1 MVSGTNPPEEVEKV
15 KEKSEMKIARINVIL
30 MFFLAGLILPAAL
43 FAQKKEYLAIFPFT
57 GGEVSDG
64 EFIAANLTRQKVL
77 RDSFKKTILQT
88 RATIA
93 TMNFEQRF
101 QRNSGL
107 TDAETIFE
115 LGKALNASHVIAG
128 YITKL
133 DDQKLVLVSI
143 MDVESLQQIAGYY
156 KQYRSIDE
164 IDKLIP
170 EMASQLAKAVTR
182 DTKNLPGLSVPPFV
196 MLRGVDQTTAMTLAQ
211 MLSCDLANLGTYAV
225 LPRTDSIDK
234 ILEEQR
240 RQRNGTTDQ
249 ERIKRLGVGR
259 NAKYVLSGS
268 VESLGG
274 TINNFA
280 ADILDI
286 EDGSSKDGY
295 SEKYN
300 TIADGFKVIPE
311 LAALLSGQGSSTSLP
326 PNFVRVEGGTFQM
339 GTASGGN
346 NDERPVHT
354 VTVKSFNI
362 SKYEVTQKEWYEIM
376 RTTVRQQRD
385 MADKSWPMRG
395 EGDNYPMY
403 YVSWYEV
410 VEYCNRRSIK
420 EGLKPAY
427 RGSGDNIICD
437 WNANGYRL
445 PTEAEWEFA
454 ARGGI
459 NEYLTTEYSGSNSV
473 GAVAWYDGNSGNST
487 QPVGTKAANSLG
499 IHDMSGNVWE
509 WCWDWYGS
517 YASGSQ
523 TDPRGAVS
531 GAGRVLRGGSW
542 FNSAANVRSAYR
554 YYSTPSYRGHYIGF
568 RLVRP

>member
-1 MVSGTNPPEEVEKV
+1 MRKANLRFITFFVS
-15 KEKSEMKIARINVIL
+15 L
-30 MFFLAGLILPAAL
+30 LLLPLAL

-64 EFIAANLTRQKVL
+64 EFIASNLTRQTVL
-77 RDSFKKTILQT
+77 RNGFNKTILQT

-107 TDAETIFE
+107 TDADTIFE

-133 DDQKLVLVSI
+133 GDQKLVLVSI

-156 KQYRSIDE
+156 KQYRTIEE
-164 IDKLIP
+164 INQIIP
-170 EMASQLAKAVTR
+170 EMASQLAKALTR

-196 MLRGVDQTTAMTLAQ
+196 VSRDVDQTTAMTMAQ
-211 MLSCDLANLGTYAV
+211 ILSCELANSGKYAV
-225 LPRTDSIDK
+225 LPRTDNIEK

-249 ERIKRLGVGR
+249 ERIKRLGAGR

-268 VESLGG
+268 VERLG

-286 EDGSSKDGY
+286 EEGSYIDGY
-295 SEKYN
+295 AKEYK
-300 TIADGFKVIPE
+300 TLADGFKIIPE
-311 LAALLSGQGSSTSLP
+311 LAALLSGQSTSSQPALSA
-326 PNFVRVEGGTFQM
+326 NFIRVEGGTFQM
-339 GTASGGN
+339 GTPSGGGS
-346 NDERPVHT
+346 DERPVHT
-354 VTVKSFNI
+354 VTLKSFSI
-362 SKYEVTQKEWYEIM
+362 SKYQVTQKEWYEIM
-376 RTTVRQQRD
+376 GTTIRQQRD
-385 MADKSWPMRG
+385 MENRPLSILG

-403 YVSWYEV
+403 YVNWYEV

-420 EGLKPAY
+420 EGLEPVY
-427 RGSGDNIICD
+427 RGSGNNIICD
-437 WNANGYRL
+437 WSKNGYRL
-445 PTEAEWEFA
+445 PTEAEWEYA
-454 ARGGI
+454 AKGGTK
-459 NEYLTTEYSGSNSV
+459 EYITTEYSGSNSV
-473 GAVAWYDGNSGNST
+473 GAVAWYYDNSNNSSH
-487 QPVGTKAANSLG
+487 PVGTKAANNLG
-499 IHDMSGNVWE
+499 IYDMSGNVWE
-509 WCWDWYGS
+509 WCWDWYGDYTS
-517 YASGSQ
+517 SSQ

-531 GAGRVLRGGSW
+531 GPGRVLRGGSW
-542 FNSAANVRSAYR
+542 NNWSVNVRSAVRFNY
-554 YYSTPSYRGHYIGF
+554 TPSKWRNDIGF

>member
-1 MVSGTNPPEEVEKV
+1 MKSV
-15 KEKSEMKIARINVIL
+15 KANAVL
-30 MFFLAGLILPAAL
+30 LFFLAGLLLPAAL
-43 FAQKKEYLAIFPFT
+43 FAQKKEKLVIFPFT
-57 GGEVSDG
+57 GGEVRDG
-64 EFIAANLTRQKVL
+64 DYIAANLARKKVLKDCFKEVIPETWANKTTRQ
-77 RDSFKKTILQT
+77 
-88 RATIA
+88 
-93 TMNFEQRF
+93 FEQRF

-107 TDAETIFE
+107 TDADTIFE
-115 LGKALNASHVIAG
+115 LGKAVGASHVIAG
-128 YITKL
+128 YITRL
-133 DDQKLVLVSI
+133 GDQKLVLVSI

-156 KQYRSIDE
+156 KRYDTIEEIDE
-164 IDKLIP
+164 PIT
-170 EMASQLAKAVTR
+170 EMADRLAQAVSR
-182 DTKNLPGLSVPPFV
+182 DTSGLPGLSVPPFV
-196 MLRGVDQTTAMTLAQ
+196 ISPEIDQNRAMVLAQ
-211 MLSCDLANLGTYAV
+211 MLSCDLANAGKYAV
-225 LPRTDSIDK
+225 LPRTDSLEK
-234 ILEEQR
+234 VKEEQR
-240 RQRNGTTDQ
+240 RQREDGSTNP
-249 ERIKRLGVGR
+249 ERVKLLGKGR
-259 NAKYVLSGS
+259 NAQYVLSGK
-268 VESLGG
+268 VEKLGE
-274 TINNFA
+274 TVTQFA
-280 ADILDI
+280 ADILTMNGGQYLDAV
-286 EDGSSKDGY
+286 
-295 SEKYN
+295 EKYKDFAEGF
-300 TIADGFKVIPE
+300 TLIPRIAAK
-311 LAALLSGQGSSTSLP
+311 LSGQAPPQPPGSPP

-339 GTASGGN
+339 GTPSGGN
-346 NDERPVHT
+346 DNERPVHT

-362 SKYEVTQKEWYEIM
+362 SKYQVTQKEWYEIM

-531 GAGRVLRGGSW
+531 GTYRVLRGGSW
-542 FNSAANVRSAYR
+542 FNSAAGVRSASR
-554 YYSTPSYRGHYIGF
+554 YSFTPSGRGSDIGF

>member
-1 MVSGTNPPEEVEKV
+1 MRTIK
-15 KEKSEMKIARINVIL
+15 AQAIL
-30 MFFLAGLILPAAL
+30 LLFITGFLLPTTL

-64 EFIAANLTRQKVL
+64 EFIASNLTRQPVL
-77 RDSFKKTILQT
+77 RNGFNKTILLT

-107 TDAETIFE
+107 TDADTIFE

-156 KQYRSIDE
+156 KRYSTIEE
-164 IDKLIP
+164 INKLIP

-196 MLRGVDQTTAMTLAQ
+196 MSRGVDQTAAMTLAQ
-211 MLSCDLANLGTYAV
+211 ILSCDLANLGKYAV
-225 LPRTDSIDK
+225 LPRTDSLDK
-234 ILEEQR
+234 VLEEQR
-240 RQRNGTTDQ
+240 RQRDGTTDQ
-249 ERIKRLGVGR
+249 ERIKRLGAGR

-286 EDGSSKDGY
+286 EDGSYIDGFAKEY
-295 SEKYN
+295 K
-300 TIADGFKVIPE
+300 TLTDGFKVIPE
-311 LAALLSGQGSSTSLP
+311 LAALLSGQVLSTPVSA
-326 PNFVRVEGGTFQM
+326 NFIRVEGGTFQM
-339 GTASGGN
+339 GTASGGEN
-346 NDERPVHT
+346 IERPVHT

-362 SKYEVTQKEWYEIM
+362 SKYQVTQKEWYEIM
-376 RTTVRQQRD
+376 GTTIRQQRD
-385 MADKSWPMRG
+385 MADKSASIYG

-403 YVSWYEV
+403 YVNWYEV

-420 EGLKPAY
+420 EGLEPVY
-427 RGSGDNIICD
+427 RGSGNNIICD
-437 WNANGYRL
+437 WSKNGYRL
-445 PTEAEWEFA
+445 PTEAEWEYA
-454 ARGGI
+454 AKGGTK
-459 NEYLTTEYSGSNSV
+459 EYITTEYSGSNSV
-473 GAVAWYDGNSGNST
+473 GAVAWYYDNSNNSSH
-487 QPVGTKAANSLG
+487 PVGTKAANNLG
-499 IHDMSGNVWE
+499 IYDMSGNVWE
-509 WCWDWYGS
+509 WCWDWYGDYTS
-517 YASGSQ
+517 SSQ

-531 GAGRVLRGGSW
+531 GPGRVLRGGSW
-542 FNSAANVRSAYR
+542 NNWSVNVRSAVRFNY
-554 YYSTPSYRGHYIGF
+554 TPSKWRNDIGF

>member
-1 MVSGTNPPEEVEKV
+1 MRKARLRFITFLVS
-15 KEKSEMKIARINVIL
+15 L
-30 MFFLAGLILPAAL
+30 LLLPLAL

-64 EFIAANLTRQKVL
+64 EFIASNLTRQAVL
-77 RDSFKKTILQT
+77 RNGFNKTILQT

-107 TDAETIFE
+107 TDADTIFE

-156 KQYRSIDE
+156 KQYRNIEE
-164 IDKLIP
+164 INQIIP
-170 EMASQLAKAVTR
+170 EMASQLVKAVTR

-196 MLRGVDQTTAMTLAQ
+196 MSRGVDQTAAMTLAQ
-211 MLSCDLANLGTYAV
+211 ILSCDLANLGKYAV

-234 ILEEQR
+234 IIEEQR

-259 NAKYVLSGS
+259 NAKYVLSGN

-274 TINNFA
+274 TINQFA

-286 EDGSSKDGY
+286 EDGSWIDGY
-295 SEKYN
+295 AKEYK
-300 TIADGFKVIPE
+300 TLADGFKVIPE
-311 LAALLSGQGSSTSLP
+311 LAVLLSGQGSSISIP
-326 PNFVRVEGGTFQM
+326 ANFVRVEGGTFQM
-339 GTASGGN
+339 GSTNGGK
-346 NDERPVHT
+346 DERPVHT

-362 SKYEVTQKEWYEIM
+362 SKYQVTQKEWYEIM
-376 RTTVRQQRD
+376 GTTVRQQRNMED
-385 MADKSWPMRG
+385 WSWHIRG

-403 YVSWYEV
+403 YVNWYEA
-410 VEYCNRRSIK
+410 VEYCNRRSKK
-420 EGLKPAY
+420 EGLTPAY
-427 RGSGDNIICD
+427 QGSRDNIICD

-445 PTEAEWEFA
+445 PTEAEWEYA
-454 ARGGI
+454 AKGGTK
-459 NEYLTTEYSGSNSV
+459 EYITTDYSKSNSV
-473 GAVAWYDGNSGNST
+473 GAVAWYEFNSKKST
-487 QPVGTKAANSLG
+487 HPVGTKAANNLG
-499 IHDMSGNVWE
+499 IYDMSGNVWE
-509 WCWDWYGS
+509 WCWDWYGDYS
-517 YASGSQ
+517 SSTQ
-523 TDPRGAVS
+523 TDPKGAVS
-531 GAGRVLRGGSW
+531 GTSRVFRGGGWYSP
-542 FNSAANVRSAYR
+542 NYAVSSTVRGAG
-554 YYSTPSYRGHYIGF
+554 YSSSRRSTTGF